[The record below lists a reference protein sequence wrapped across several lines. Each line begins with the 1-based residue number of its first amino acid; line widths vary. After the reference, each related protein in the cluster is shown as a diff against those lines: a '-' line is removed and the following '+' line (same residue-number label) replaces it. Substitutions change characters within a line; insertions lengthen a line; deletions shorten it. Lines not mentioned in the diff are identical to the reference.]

1 MTPRHRRAAV
11 ALLALAA
18 IGCVDS
24 VYLLVEHALVRATG
38 TSLGACDMGARVN
51 CAAAALS
58 SYAELYGIPVA
69 GIGLAYYVGIAVL
82 VVMAWGSSARREVIA
97 PFLVIATALA
107 TGYSI
112 FLLTISL
119 TRLTAICPACS
130 ITYVVNLLSFGA
142 SVYWCTP
149 GFGESLRTLE
159 RKLAELVTP
168 LAAFALVLVAVTAAA
183 TVWTQHR
190 LAQPPPVAAGAPPQ
204 QPAKPVLS
212 PAEINSLARA
222 PYAPSMGPA
231 SANVVIVVFSDF
243 ECPHCA
249 RFAATL
255 RRLHRNY
262 GDALRVEYRNYPLP
276 MHKNAEMAS
285 RLGVCAE
292 KQGKFWS
299 FHDLCFEKQDE
310 LSSETLPG
318 IVDDA
323 GVDVRAAMKCAE
335 TDEVRQIVAADIA
348 AGEKLGIEGTPAF
361 VLNGELTVGAVLYDE
376 LERRIGK
383 LLQSNERAQLAP

>member
-11 ALLALAA
+11 ALLTLAA
-18 IGCVDS
+18 LGCIDS
-24 VYLLVEHALVRATG
+24 VYLLVEHALVRSTG

-51 CAAAALS
+51 CTAAALS
-58 SYAELYGIPVA
+58 SYSELLGIPIA
-69 GIGLAYYVGIAVL
+69 GLGLAYYVGLAVL
-82 VVMAWGSSARREVIA
+82 VCMAWSSSARREVIA
-97 PFLVIATALA
+97 PFVVIATALA
-107 TGYSI
+107 TSYSV
-112 FLLTISL
+112 FLLAISL
-119 TRLTAICPACS
+119 TRLSAICPACS
-130 ITYVVNLLSFGA
+130 VTYGVNLLSLA
-142 SVYWCTP
+142 AALYWATP
-149 GFGESLRTLE
+149 GLGQSLRTLE
-159 RKLAELVTP
+159 RRASDLVTP
-168 LAAFALVLVAVTAAA
+168 LAAFALVLIAVTVGA
-183 TVWTQHR
+183 TLWTQHR
-190 LAQPPPVAAGAPPQ
+190 IATQPAAATSQ
-204 QPAKPVLS
+204 QAPAKPPMS
-212 PAEINSLARA
+212 PTEVNALARA

-231 SANVVIVVFSDF
+231 SASVVIVVFSDF

-276 MHKNAEMAS
+276 MHKNAELAS

-310 LSSETLPG
+310 LSPMTLPE
-318 IVDDA
+318 IADDA
-323 GVDVRAAMKCAE
+323 GLDVRAAMACAE

-376 LERRIGK
+376 IERRIGK